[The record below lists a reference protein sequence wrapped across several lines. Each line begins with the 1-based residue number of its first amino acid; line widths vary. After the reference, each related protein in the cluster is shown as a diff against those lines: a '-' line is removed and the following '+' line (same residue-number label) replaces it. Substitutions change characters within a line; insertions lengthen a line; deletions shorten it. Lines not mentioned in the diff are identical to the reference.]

1 LASRICPPS
10 QILKETAA
18 MSTTAPLQ
26 QHHKL
31 CDELFASAEAS
42 CVSGD
47 WVQGGR
53 DFARLR
59 GQLEAHFV
67 SEEELLFPAFE
78 EATGMSAGPTEVMR
92 SEHAQMRELLE
103 QMADALAVKDDEAF
117 GGSAETLL
125 ILMQQHN
132 VKEENILYP
141 MCDNVLGTTGIGA
154 DLQARLG

>member
-1 LASRICPPS
+1 
-10 QILKETAA
+10 

-31 CDELFASAEAS
+31 CDELFASAEEA
-42 CVSGD
+42 CARGD
-47 WVQGGR
+47 WVQGAR
-53 DFARLR
+53 AFARLR
-59 GQLEAHFV
+59 EQLEAHFV
-67 SEEELLFPAFE
+67 SEEDLLFPAFE
-78 EATGMSAGPTEVMR
+78 EATGMASGPTAVMR

-103 QMADALAVKDDEAF
+103 QMAGGLAVQDDDAF
-117 GGSAETLL
+117 GGCAETLL

-141 MCDNVLGTTGIGA
+141 MCDNVLGATGIGA